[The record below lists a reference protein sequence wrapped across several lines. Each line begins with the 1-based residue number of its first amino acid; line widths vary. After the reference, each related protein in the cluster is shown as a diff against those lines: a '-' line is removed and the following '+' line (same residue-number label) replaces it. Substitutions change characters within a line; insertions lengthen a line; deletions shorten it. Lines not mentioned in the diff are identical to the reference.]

1 MNNSEPAKPRFTLSF
16 GRVALLLAAL
26 IAVVAVGITQYR
38 KYKSADPETS
48 TDSSAPAGPV
58 ADVATMIAS
67 LEKRLQS
74 NPNDAE
80 GWNMLG
86 WSYYSTGRY
95 ADSAAAYRHAIDID
109 PKNATYWSALGEVEV
124 LSGPGGITPKATEA
138 FGKALAI
145 DPKDF
150 RARYFMGVK
159 KDQDG
164 KHQEA
169 IDDWIAL
176 VQEAPAGAPWEDAV
190 RDLIDKASK
199 EHKIDVAGRV
209 PPKRVAPMADVG
221 GGMGGMPVTGSGAQV
236 ATDGIPGPSAGDM
249 QAAAGMT
256 TGQQNE
262 MIAGMVGRL
271 AARLKANPKD
281 GDGWIRLMRARMV
294 LNDPAAARQAL
305 ADGKAAFAGDK
316 AELARLDEAAKA
328 LGVQ

>member
-38 KYKSADPETS
+38 KYKSANPEPTA
-48 TDSSAPAGPV
+48 DSSAPAGPV
-58 ADVATMIAS
+58 ADVASMIAS

-74 NPNDAE
+74 NPDDAE

-95 ADSAAAYRHAIDID
+95 ADAATAYGRAIKID
-109 PKNATYWSALGEVEV
+109 PRNATYWSALGEVEV
-124 LSGPGGITPKATEA
+124 LAGPGGITPKAVEA

-176 VQEAPAGAPWEDAV
+176 VKEAPAGAPWEDAV
-190 RDLIDKASK
+190 RDLIAKASK
-199 EHKIDVAGRV
+199 EHNIDVAGRV
-209 PPKRVAPMADVG
+209 PPKRIAPMADVG

-262 MIAGMVGRL
+262 MIAGMVGKLEARL
-271 AARLKANPKD
+271 ASNPRDSK
-281 GDGWIRLMRARMV
+281 GWIFLMRARMV
-294 LNDPAAARQAL
+294 LNEPDKARKAL

-316 AELARLDEAAKA
+316 AEQARIDEAAKA